1 MINKALL
8 LSVILASFALS
19 SIALREASAQSP
31 SAVPAPSAVPLE
43 VIARNGA
50 DEEKHLFSEDGRVPM
65 VMVRPNQTVPIT
77 LQFPSDKA
85 GTLVAAM
92 PLDGGSINRND
103 LVVLPTGGV
112 IFTFTPSAAPGRYRL
127 LVQTPSEQHVL
138 EFYVVDPANP
148 PFKASQAR

>member
-1 MINKALL
+1 MIKKLPLFAALL
-8 LSVILASFALS
+8 FLGLNLSRLH
-19 SIALREASAQSP
+19 AQSP
-31 SAVPAPSAVPLE
+31 VEPSSGALD
-43 VIARNGA
+43 VIATNGA
-50 DEEKHLFSEDGRVPM
+50 GEEKHLASINGVVPM

-85 GTLVAAM
+85 GTRVAAM

-112 IFTFTPSAAPGRYRL
+112 IFTFKPSAAPGRYRL

-148 PFKASQAR
+148 PFKTHRHDKSKS

>member
-1 MINKALL
+1 MIKKFPLFAAWLFLGLN
-8 LSVILASFALS
+8 LSRLH
-19 SIALREASAQSP
+19 AQSP
-31 SAVPAPSAVPLE
+31 VEPSCGALE
-43 VIARNGA
+43 VIATNGA
-50 DEEKHLFSEDGRVPM
+50 GDEEHLSSINGVVPL
-65 VMVRPNQTVPIT
+65 VMVGPNETVPIT

-85 GTLVAAM
+85 GTRVAAI
-92 PLDGGSINRND
+92 PLDGGSTNSND

-112 IFTFTPSAAPGRYRL
+112 IFTFQPGAAPGRYRL

>member
-1 MINKALL
+1 MIKKLPLFGALL
-8 LSVILASFALS
+8 LLGFSLS
-19 SIALREASAQSP
+19 PLPAQSP
-31 SAVPAPSAVPLE
+31 VGLPPGALE
-43 VIARNGA
+43 VIATDGAGNG
-50 DEEKHLFSEDGRVPM
+50 KRLPSINGIVPM

-85 GTLVAAM
+85 GTRVAAM

-112 IFTFTPSAAPGRYRL
+112 IFTFKPSAAPGRYRL

-148 PFKASQAR
+148 PFKAPRPR